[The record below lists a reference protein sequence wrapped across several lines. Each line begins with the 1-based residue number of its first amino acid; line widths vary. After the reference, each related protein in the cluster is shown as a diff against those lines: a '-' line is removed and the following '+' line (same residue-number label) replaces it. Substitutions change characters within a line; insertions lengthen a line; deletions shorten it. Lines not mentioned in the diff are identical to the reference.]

1 MNTTG
6 LPIFDKTF
14 HKTNKWILDVN
25 QTLKLND
32 RHKAFSSLRAV
43 LHAVR
48 DRMPHEE
55 AVHLGS
61 QLPALLAGYYYQ
73 GWTPASNPVKSRT
86 IDAFLRQIEEE
97 LENVNIKNVTIEE
110 ITEAVFA
117 VLQNNIS
124 EGEIDHILA
133 MMPEELE
140 ELWTAEITV

>member
-25 QTLKLND
+25 QKLKLND

-48 DRMPHEE
+48 DRMTYEE

-73 GWTPASNPVKSRT
+73 GWTPASTPVKSGS
-86 IDAFLRQIEEE
+86 IDEFIQQIEEE
-97 LENVNIKNVTIEE
+97 LENVNIKHTSMEE

-124 EGEIDHILA
+124 DGEIDHILA
-133 MMPEELE
+133 MMPEALE
-140 ELWTAEITV
+140 ELWSAELVA